1 MTCQVFVG
9 EDISSNYQKYRFRAP
24 DEVRDTVLQFLDE
37 KYINISRRQS
47 HVLAVDLGCG
57 TGQTTR
63 LLAPHFQEVVG
74 IDVSETQLE
83 QARAVLSCPDITY
96 RKGTAEDLPFPDGS
110 VDLITASSAAHY
122 FDESKFMAEANRV
135 LKPGGCIALIDFPL
149 QKMRLHYRDCGER
162 LTDIFHQ
169 VSQEITDTSIP
180 VVKSENML
188 EDFFSAISFPDKQRA
203 EGILEKSTTSVRKVL
218 GSVKTSSM
226 FQIYK
231 GKDAQRAEEL
241 FLDTQKRLLQEMK
254 ATSPDTEIE
263 WTLEYYCVMAS
274 KPKQ

>member
-24 DEVRDTVLQFLDE
+24 DEVRDTILQFLGY
-37 KYINISRRQS
+37 KVGQS
-47 HVLAVDLGCG
+47 PHVLAVDLGCG

-63 LLAPHFQEVVG
+63 LLAPHFQVVG

-83 QARAVLSCPDITY
+83 QARAVLSCPNITY

-135 LKPGGCIALIDFPL
+135 LKPGGCIALMDYSS
-149 QKMRLHYRDCGER
+149 QKTRLHYQDCGER
-162 LTDIFHQ
+162 LTDIL
-169 VSQEITDTSIP
+169 QEVITTYKHSIL
-180 VVKSENML
+180 K
-188 EDFFSAISFPDKQRA
+188 
-203 EGILEKSTTSVRKVL
+203 KSTTSVRKVL
-218 GSVKTSSM
+218 GAVKATSM

-231 GKDAQRAEEL
+231 GKMLREL
-241 FLDTQKRLLQEMK
+241 LEEMK

-263 WTLEYYCVMAS
+263 WTLEYFCIMAS
-274 KPKQ
+274 KPQQ

>member
-24 DEVRDTVLQFLDE
+24 DE
-37 KYINISRRQS
+37 KAKP

-83 QARAVLSCPDITY
+83 QARAVLSCPNITY

-122 FDESKFMAEANRV
+122 FDKSKFMAEANRV

-149 QKMRLHYRDCGER
+149 QKMRLHYQDCGER
-162 LTDIFHQ
+162 LTDIL
-169 VSQEITDTSIP
+169 QEMLEVLMVDTSIP

-203 EGILEKSTTSVRKVL
+203 EGILEKSTSSVRKVL
-218 GSVKTSSM
+218 GAVKTSSM

-241 FLDTQKRLLQEMK
+241 FLDTQKRGRGGVDLQQLALQADAPVGNFHQ
-254 ATSPDTEIE
+254 ATYLRRESLPTS
-263 WTLEYYCVMAS
+263 V
-274 KPKQ
+274 

>member
-24 DEVRDTVLQFLDE
+24 DEVRDTILQFLGY
-37 KYINISRRQS
+37 KVGQS
-47 HVLAVDLGCG
+47 PHVLAVDLGCG

-63 LLAPHFQEVVG
+63 LLAPHFQVVG

-83 QARAVLSCPDITY
+83 QARAVLSCPNITY

-135 LKPGGCIALIDFPL
+135 LKPGGCIALMDYSS
-149 QKMRLHYRDCGER
+149 QKTRLHYQDCGER
-162 LTDIFHQ
+162 LTDILQ
-169 VSQEITDTSIP
+169 EVSLKKNLFGLKTL
-180 VVKSENML
+180 L
-188 EDFFSAISFPDKQRA
+188 EKC
-203 EGILEKSTTSVRKVL
+203 ILKKSTTSVRKVL
-218 GSVKTSSM
+218 GAVKATSM

-231 GKDAQRAEEL
+231 GKMLREL
-241 FLDTQKRLLQEMK
+241 LEEMK

-263 WTLEYYCVMAS
+263 WTLEYFCIMAS
-274 KPKQ
+274 KPQQ

>member
-24 DEVRDTVLQFLDE
+24 DEKLA
-37 KYINISRRQS
+37 INNSNKCFCPELIKM
-47 HVLAVDLGCG
+47 DLGCG

-169 VSQEITDTSIP
+169 RVHFIQFTD
-180 VVKSENML
+180 
-188 EDFFSAISFPDKQRA
+188 
-203 EGILEKSTTSVRKVL
+203 
-218 GSVKTSSM
+218 
-226 FQIYK
+226 
-231 GKDAQRAEEL
+231 
-241 FLDTQKRLLQEMK
+241 FLTFLLK
-254 ATSPDTEIE
+254 FT
-263 WTLEYYCVMAS
+263 
-274 KPKQ
+274 

>member
-9 EDISSNYQKYRFRAP
+9 EDISSNYQKYRFR
-24 DEVRDTVLQFLDE
+24 
-37 KYINISRRQS
+37 YINISRRQS

-169 VSQEITDTSIP
+169 QHEFIKYQYTFVSRL
-180 VVKSENML
+180 VKSENML

>member
-24 DEVRDTVLQFLDE
+24 DEVRDTILQFLGY
-37 KYINISRRQS
+37 KKAKP

-63 LLAPHFQEVVG
+63 LLAPHFQVVG

-83 QARAVLSCPDITY
+83 QARAVLSCPNITY

-135 LKPGGCIALIDFPL
+135 LKPGGCIALMDYSSR
-149 QKMRLHYRDCGER
+149 KTRLHYQDCGER
-162 LTDIFHQ
+162 LTDIL
-169 VSQEITDTSIP
+169 QEMLEVLMVDTSIP
-180 VVKSENML
+180 VVKGENML
-188 EDFFSAISFPDKQRA
+188 EDVFSAISFPDKQRA
-203 EGILEKSTTSVRKVL
+203 EGILKKSTTSVRKVL
-218 GSVKTSSM
+218 GAVKATSM

-241 FLDTQKRLLQEMK
+241 FLDTQKRLLEEMK

-263 WTLEYYCVMAS
+263 WTLEYFCIMAS
-274 KPKQ
+274 KPQQ